1 MDAFLL
7 MCPLS
12 LCILRVFALS
22 EYLCTPS
29 ERRTRN
35 LVYFPGSLTGCRK
48 TIFDNLK
55 SPFREIFFNLQIHLQ
70 QEYRQILLYL
80 FQGLLQA
87 MFSYKQK

>member
-1 MDAFLL
+1 MDAFGL

-35 LVYFPGSLTGCRK
+35 LVYFLNSLTGCRK
-48 TIFDNLK
+48 AFFDNLK
-55 SPFREIFFNLQIHLQ
+55 VPVSSRNFFYVSLDKTEQ
-70 QEYRQILLYL
+70 L
-80 FQGLLQA
+80 F
-87 MFSYKQK
+87 YT

>member
-1 MDAFLL
+1 MDAFVL

-35 LVYFPGSLTGCRK
+35 LVYFLNSLTGCRK
-48 TIFDNLK
+48 AFFDNL
-55 SPFREIFFNLQIHLQ
+55 RAN
-70 QEYRQILLYL
+70 RDDLLFLFYL
-80 FQGLLQA
+80 HKTDSMISASSLLL
-87 MFSYKQK
+87 SDWK

>member
-1 MDAFLL
+1 MDAFVL

-35 LVYFPGSLTGCRK
+35 LVYFLNSLTGCRK
-48 TIFDNLK
+48 AFFDNLK
-55 SPFREIFFNLQIHLQ
+55 QVREYLLRFF
-70 QEYRQILLYL
+70 YTVSR
-80 FQGLLQA
+80 
-87 MFSYKQK
+87 